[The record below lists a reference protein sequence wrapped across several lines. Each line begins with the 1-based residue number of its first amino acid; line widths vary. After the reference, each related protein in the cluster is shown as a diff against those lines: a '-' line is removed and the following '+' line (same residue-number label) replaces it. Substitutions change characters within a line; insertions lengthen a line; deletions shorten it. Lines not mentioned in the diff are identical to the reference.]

1 MMVAS
6 ICQGNLASKGL
17 HTRGAGVE
25 AFACEVDVKVADI
38 KEMSMYLIQ

>member
-1 MMVAS
+1 MVAS

-17 HTRGAGVE
+17 RGAGVE

-38 KEMSMYLIQ
+38 K